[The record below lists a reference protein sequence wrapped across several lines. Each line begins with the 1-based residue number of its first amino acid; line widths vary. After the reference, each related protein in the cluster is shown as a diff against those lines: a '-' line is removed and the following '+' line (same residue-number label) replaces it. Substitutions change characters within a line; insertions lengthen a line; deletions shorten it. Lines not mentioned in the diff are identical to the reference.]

1 METLKDF
8 QDFNVFDK
16 TLKCFF
22 SSEMLACFTS
32 TVPSLPYVCFL
43 FHPSEDDVDL
53 EALVNDMN
61 SSLES
66 LYSSCSGQQTE
77 STPLLQQNGQ
87 SSCSHHHHT
96 HNNQPLQLH
105 TSQVLTHV
113 SPEPLP
119 SSSFSST
126 ADPPQTGL
134 RRSQPMHILAV
145 RLVALD
151 FLSCFL
157 SGGSQVCIVKNKTCS
172 HRLTFGLS
180 VFEDL
185 LDKVKRKC
193 VVFLYIQNR

>member
-1 METLKDF
+1 MTTTPLFLTKD
-8 QDFNVFDK
+8 NMRVKLRHKRYRAVWSPSRSSK
-16 TLKCFF
+16 TLFNFLTKPFHVSSPQKCWHVSPLLFF
-22 SSEMLACFTS
+22 H
-32 TVPSLPYVCFL
+32 CFL
-43 FHPSEDDVDL
+43 FGFFFCPSEDDVDL

-113 SPEPLP
+113 SPEPQ
-119 SSSFSST
+119 SSSSISST

-151 FLSCFL
+151 FHSFPFM
-157 SGGSQVCIVKNKTCS
+157 K
-172 HRLTFGLS
+172 
-180 VFEDL
+180 
-185 LDKVKRKC
+185 
-193 VVFLYIQNR
+193 